1 MSVASSSNAWIA
13 SMVRMFASQGVA
25 PPALFADAALDIE
38 RLKRAHERFT
48 GPEVNRLWLA
58 AVRLSGQAT
67 LGLDRQLAR
76 RYVRFDIAT
85 QSMWSG
91 PTLVDAL
98 EGLAKYLALI
108 NDSAAFTI
116 HPGRANC
123 WLQLSNGSDRRT
135 PRQRI
140 EFGMLA
146 LLMLC
151 QKVSRHAIRPVGV
164 DFVFAE
170 PADFHPYRMAFQC
183 PLRFGQPRSRI
194 CISSADMALPVEQ
207 RAESLF
213 ALHDKLLEQRLER
226 LAGARTSY
234 RASEEIIRR
243 LHLGEPS
250 RAAVARS
257 VGLAEVEFEKR
268 LRAEGQSFAELLDDV
283 RKELASHYLSHS
295 AVPLTQVV
303 GLLGWHVPAEFSVA
317 AKRWF
322 GMAPAQYRQRHA
334 SAVS

>member
-1 MSVASSSNAWIA
+1 
-13 SMVRMFASQGVA
+13 MVRMFASQGIE
-25 PPALFADAALDIE
+25 PSALFTVARLDID
-38 RLKRAHERFT
+38 RLKRQHERFT
-48 GPEVNRLWLA
+48 APEINRLWQG
-58 AVRLSGQAT
+58 AVRLSGQPT

-76 RYVRFDIAT
+76 RYIRFDIAT

-91 PTLVDAL
+91 ATLADAL

-135 PRQRI
+135 PRQRV
-140 EFGMLA
+140 EFGLLA

-151 QKVSRHAIRPVGV
+151 QKASRHAIRPVGV
-164 DFVFAE
+164 DFISAE
-170 PADFHPYRMAFQC
+170 PEDFHPYRMAFQC
-183 PLRFGQPRSRI
+183 PLRFDQPRSRI
-194 CISSADMALPVEQ
+194 CISSTDMALPIEH

-234 RASEEIIRR
+234 RASEEIIRQ
-243 LHLGEPS
+243 LHLGEPR
-250 RAAVARS
+250 RADVARS
-257 VGLAEVEFEKR
+257 VGLSEVEFEKQ
-268 LRAEGQSFAELLDDV
+268 LRAEGQSFAALLDDV
-283 RKELASHYLSHS
+283 RKELATQYLSHS
-295 AVPLTQVV
+295 AVPLTKVA
-303 GLLGWHVPAEFSVA
+303 GLLGWDLPAEFSA
-317 AKRWF
+317 ATRRWF
-322 GMAPAQYRQRHA
+322 GMPPAQYRQRLG

>member
-1 MSVASSSNAWIA
+1 MPVASSSSAWIA
-13 SMVRMFASQGVA
+13 SIVRMFASQGVDTS
-25 PPALFADAALDIE
+25 ALFVEVALDVD
-38 RLKRAHERFT
+38 RLKRPHERFT

-58 AVRLSGQAT
+58 AVQRSGQAT

-76 RYVRFDIAT
+76 RYIRFDIAT

-91 PTLVDAL
+91 PTLADAL

-108 NDSAAFTI
+108 HDSAAFTI
-116 HPGRANC
+116 HLGRANC
-123 WLQLSNGSDRRT
+123 WLQLSNGERHT

-140 EFGMLA
+140 EFGLLA

-170 PADFHPYRMAFQC
+170 PEDLHPYRMAFQC

-194 CISSADMALPVEQ
+194 CISSDDMALPIED

-213 ALHDKLLEQRLER
+213 ALHDKLLEKRLER
-226 LAGARTSY
+226 LSGARTSY

-250 RAAVARS
+250 RADVARS
-257 VGLAEVEFEKR
+257 VGLAEIAFEKR
-268 LRAEGQSFAELLDDV
+268 LRAESQSFADLLDEV
-283 RKELASHYLSHS
+283 RKELATHYLSHS
-295 AVPLTQVV
+295 TVPLTQVV
-303 GLLGWHVPAEFSVA
+303 GLLGWDLPAEFSAA

-322 GMAPAQYRQRHA
+322 GMPPAQYRQRLG